1 MFIKDSVRTMC
12 HLFVVMLLSY
22 RATPATEAGTQYI
35 LFGNLCKCTI
45 IEKLQTHEC

>member
-35 LFGNLCKCTI
+35 LYEICVNV
-45 IEKLQTHEC
+45 Q